1 MIRRYRSINKGEFF
15 VVFGDCAQGGED
27 SNFVTCLS
35 KTQVD
40 IPIVFQMQG
49 VAAAMTPVLHQ
60 LLEWIYDKTEVKPV
74 VALER
79 QNGGVSE
86 MERLMQMNK
95 NNKYTIYFMKN
106 VDGSTTDKLGWST
119 DTISRPRMIGDWKEA
134 YDTRQVTIYDKAIVE
149 QHQTFITN
157 KNGRPQA
164 APNTH
169 DDAVMSAAGA
179 WQLYQTENPE
189 IPLSSY
195 TRREHKRLKLHV
207 S

>member
-1 MIRRYRSINKGEFF
+1 MLRRYREIVKGEFF

-40 IPIVFQMQG
+40 IPIVMQMQG

-60 LLEWIYDKTEVKPV
+60 LLEWLYDKTGVKPV

-79 QNGGVSE
+79 QNGGSSE
-86 MERLMQMNK
+86 MERLIQMNK

-106 VDGSTTDKLGWST
+106 ADGSVTDKPGWST
-119 DTISRPRMIGDWKEA
+119 DTVSRPRMIGDWKEA
-134 YDTRQVTIYDKAIVE
+134 YDTRQVTIYDKAILE

-169 DDAVMSAAGA
+169 DDGVMSPAGA
-179 WQLYQTENPE
+179 WQLYQTENAP
-189 IPLSSY
+189 IVQKAPQQYKPLSF
-195 TRREHKRLKLHV
+195 TI
-207 S
+207 